1 MGLRAGIVLTL
12 TAAVAFSGCLLKRS
26 PASLTY
32 VLDPT
37 EARSPG
43 APSGPAVAVVGVAKV
58 SVPDWLDRPQV
69 LARAANGEIVA
80 EDSSRWGEPLPRG
93 IQRVLTENLAA
104 LLPDRR
110 ILIEP
115 ISPRLTVDVRVEV
128 TIVDVASQS
137 DGALL
142 VETRWDVIGGKGEA
156 LVRRRS
162 SVRGRTPSPGAPRIV
177 AGMNDAL
184 ATLSREIADAI
195 RALPLP
201 PTATL
206 ELFPR
211 VD

>member
-1 MGLRAGIVLTL
+1 MKGLRAVIVLTL
-12 TAAVAFSGCLLKRS
+12 TAAVASSGCLLKRS
-26 PASLTY
+26 PASSTY

-43 APSGPAVAVVGVAKV
+43 AQSGPTVAVVGVAKV

-80 EDSSRWGEPLPRG
+80 DDLSHWGEPLPRG
-93 IQRVLTENLAA
+93 IQRVLTENLTV

-110 ILIEP
+110 ILNEP

-128 TIVDVASQS
+128 TIVDVAHQG
-137 DGALL
+137 DGAVL
-142 VETRWDVIGGKGEA
+142 VDTRWDVVGGKGEV

-162 SVRGRTPSPGAPRIV
+162 SDRGHTTAPGAQRIV
-177 AGMNDAL
+177 AGVNEAL

-201 PTATL
+201 STATL
-206 ELFPR
+206 DRES
-211 VD
+211 